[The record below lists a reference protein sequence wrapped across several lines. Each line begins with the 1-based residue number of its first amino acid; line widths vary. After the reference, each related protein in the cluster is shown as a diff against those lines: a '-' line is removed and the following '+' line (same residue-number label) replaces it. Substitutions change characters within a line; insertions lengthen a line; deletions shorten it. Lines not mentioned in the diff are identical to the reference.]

1 MMDVNLL
8 AIVFVAILANNI
20 VLSQFLGICPYLG
33 VSNRLETSIGMG
45 MAVIFVMTMSAV
57 VTWVIDTFLLVP
69 LDLIYLRTITFI
81 LVIAGLVQL
90 VETVLK
96 KTNPTL
102 FRAMGIYLPLITTNC
117 TILGV
122 ALLNVQAGYN
132 IIQTIVYAIAT
143 GIGFTLALVIM
154 AGIRE
159 RLELAD
165 VSSYLRGAA
174 VSLVTAG
181 ILSLAFMG
189 FKGMMT
195 L

>member
-1 MMDVNLL
+1 MNLL

-20 VLSQFLGICPYLG
+20 VFNQFLGICPYLG
-33 VSNRLETSIGMG
+33 VSKRLETSLGMG
-45 MAVIFVMTMSAV
+45 IAVTFVMAMAAI
-57 VTWVIDTFLLVP
+57 VTWVIYNYVLWP
-69 LDLIYLRTITFI
+69 LHLEYLRTIAFI
-81 LVIAGLVQL
+81 LIIAGLVQL
-90 VETVLK
+90 VETILK

-102 FRAMGIYLPLITTNC
+102 FRALGIFLPLITTNC

-122 ALLNVQAGYN
+122 AILNIQAEHN
-132 IIQTIVYAIAT
+132 IAETVVYSISVAT
-143 GIGFTLALVIM
+143 GFTLALVIM

-159 RLELAD
+159 RLELAN

-189 FKGMMT
+189 FSGMMT

>member
-1 MMDVNLL
+1 MHLL

-20 VLSQFLGICPYLG
+20 VLSQFLGICPFLG
-33 VSNRLETSIGMG
+33 VTKKIETSTGMG
-45 MAVIFVMTMSAV
+45 VAVIFVMTLAAIVS
-57 VTWVIDTFLLVP
+57 WLVYNFILDP
-69 LDLIYLRTITFI
+69 LGLAYLRTIAFI

-90 VETVLK
+90 VEMILK

-102 FRAMGIYLPLITTNC
+102 FKALGIYLPLITTNC

-122 ALLNVQAGYN
+122 ALLVIDNSYN
-132 IIQTIVYAIAT
+132 LVDTIVYAIAT
-143 GIGFTLALVIM
+143 GAGFTLAMIIM

-159 RLELAD
+159 RLEL
-165 VSSYLRGAA
+165 VSMSWFFKGAA
-174 VSLVTAG
+174 VTLVTAG

-189 FKGMMT
+189 FKGMVA

>member
-1 MMDVNLL
+1 MNLL

-20 VLSQFLGICPYLG
+20 VFNQFLGICPYLG
-33 VSNRLETSIGMG
+33 VSKRLETSLGMG
-45 MAVIFVMTMSAV
+45 IAVIFVMALSAI
-57 VTWVIDTFLLVP
+57 VTWVVYNYLLLP
-69 LDLIYLRTITFI
+69 FNLGYLRTIAFI
-81 LVIAGLVQL
+81 LIIAGLVQL
-90 VETVLK
+90 VETILK

-102 FRAMGIYLPLITTNC
+102 FRALGIYLPLITTNC

-122 ALLNVQAGYN
+122 AILNIQAEHN
-132 IIQTIVYAIAT
+132 IIQTIVYAIAVAV
-143 GIGFTLALVIM
+143 GFTIALVIM

>member
-1 MMDVNLL
+1 MDVNLL
-8 AIVFVAILANNI
+8 AIIFVAIFANNI

-33 VSNRLETSIGMG
+33 VSDRLETSLGMG
-45 MAVIFVMTMSAV
+45 IAVIFVMTMSAV
-57 VTWVIDTFLLVP
+57 VTWVIDTFLLVQF
-69 LDLIYLRTITFI
+69 DLVYLRTITFI

-90 VETVLK
+90 VEMVLK

-102 FRAMGIYLPLITTNC
+102 FRALGIYLPLITTNC

-132 IIQTIVYAIAT
+132 IIQTIVYAIST
-143 GIGFTLALVIM
+143 GVGFTLAMVIM

-159 RLELAD
+159 RLDLAD

>member
-1 MMDVNLL
+1 MNLL
-8 AIVFVAILANNI
+8 AIIFVAILANNI
-20 VLSQFLGICPYLG
+20 VLNQFLGICPYLG
-33 VSNRLETSIGMG
+33 VSKRIETSVGMG
-45 MAVIFVMTMSAV
+45 MAVIFVMTMSAI
-57 VTWVIDTFLLVP
+57 VTWIVYNFLLEPFGLV
-69 LDLIYLRTITFI
+69 YLRTITFI

-90 VETVLK
+90 VETILK

-102 FRAMGIYLPLITTNC
+102 FRALGIYLPLITTNC

-122 ALLNVQAGYN
+122 ALLNVQAGHN
-132 IIQTIVYAIAT
+132 IIQTIVYAISVA
-143 GIGFTLALVIM
+143 IGFTIALVIM

-159 RLELAD
+159 RLELAN
-165 VSSYLRGAA
+165 VSSFLRGAA

>member
-1 MMDVNLL
+1 MNLL

-20 VLSQFLGICPYLG
+20 VLNQFLGICPYLG
-33 VSNRLETSIGMG
+33 VSKRIETSLGMG
-45 MAVIFVMTMSAV
+45 MAVIFVMAMSGI
-57 VTWVIDTFLLVP
+57 VTWIVYNYLLEPFGLV
-69 LDLIYLRTITFI
+69 YLRTIAFI

-90 VETVLK
+90 VETILK

-102 FRAMGIYLPLITTNC
+102 FRALGIYLPLITTNC

-122 ALLNVQAGYN
+122 ALLNVQAGHN
-132 IIQTIVYAIAT
+132 IIQTIVYAIAVAV
-143 GIGFTLALVIM
+143 GFTIALVIM

-159 RLELAD
+159 RLELAS
-165 VSSYLRGAA
+165 VSSFLRGAA

>member
-1 MMDVNLL
+1 MNLL
-8 AIVFVAILANNI
+8 AIIFVAILANNI
-20 VLSQFLGICPYLG
+20 VFNQFLGICPYLG
-33 VSNRLETSIGMG
+33 VSKRLETSLGMG
-45 MAVIFVMTMSAV
+45 IAVIFVMVMSAI
-57 VTWVIDTFLLVP
+57 VTWIVYNYILWP
-69 LDLIYLRTITFI
+69 LGLGYLRTIAFI
-81 LVIAGLVQL
+81 LIIAGLVQL
-90 VETVLK
+90 VETILK

-102 FRAMGIYLPLITTNC
+102 FRALGIYLPLITTNC

-122 ALLNVQAGYN
+122 ALLNVQAEHN
-132 IIQTIVYAIAT
+132 IIETVVYSISVAV
-143 GIGFTLALVIM
+143 GFTLALIIM

-159 RLELAD
+159 RMDLAN
-165 VSSYLRGAA
+165 VSTYLRGAA

>member
-8 AIVFVAILANNI
+8 AIVFVAIFANNI

-33 VSNRLETSIGMG
+33 VSNRLETSMGMG
-45 MAVIFVMTMSAV
+45 IAVIFVMTLSAV
-57 VTWVIDTFLLVP
+57 VTWVIDTFLLFP
-69 LDLIYLRTITFI
+69 LDLVYLRTIVFI

-90 VETVLK
+90 VEMVLK

-102 FRAMGIYLPLITTNC
+102 FRALGIYLPLITTNC

-132 IIQTIVYAIAT
+132 IIQTIVYSIST
-143 GIGFTLALVIM
+143 GAGFTLALVIM

>member
-1 MMDVNLL
+1 LN
-8 AIVFVAILANNI
+8 
-20 VLSQFLGICPYLG
+20 QFLGICPYLG
-33 VSNRLETSIGMG
+33 VSKRIETSVGMG
-45 MAVIFVMTMSAV
+45 MAVIFVMTMSAI
-57 VTWVIDTFLLVP
+57 VTWIVYNFLLEPFGLV
-69 LDLIYLRTITFI
+69 YLRTIAFI

-90 VETVLK
+90 VETILK

-102 FRAMGIYLPLITTNC
+102 FRALGIYLPLITTNC
-117 TILGV
+117 AILGV
-122 ALLNVQAGYN
+122 ALLNVQAGHN
-132 IIQTIVYAIAT
+132 IIQTIVYAISVAV
-143 GIGFTLALVIM
+143 GFTLALVIM

-159 RLELAD
+159 RLELAN
-165 VSSYLRGAA
+165 VSSYLRGVA

>member
-1 MMDVNLL
+1 MNLL
-8 AIVFVAILANNI
+8 AIIFVAILANNI
-20 VLSQFLGICPYLG
+20 VLNQFLGICPYLG
-33 VSNRLETSIGMG
+33 VSKRIETSLGMG
-45 MAVIFVMTMSAV
+45 MAVIFVMTMSSI
-57 VTWVIDTFLLVP
+57 VTWIVDILLLQP
-69 LDLIYLRTITFI
+69 FDLVYLRTIAFI

-102 FRAMGIYLPLITTNC
+102 FRALGIYLPLITTNC

-122 ALLNVQAGYN
+122 ALLNVQAGNN
-132 IIQTIVYAIAT
+132 IIETIVYAISVAV
-143 GIGFTLALVIM
+143 GFTLALLIM

-159 RLELAD
+159 RLELAT
-165 VSSYLRGAA
+165 VSGYLRGAA